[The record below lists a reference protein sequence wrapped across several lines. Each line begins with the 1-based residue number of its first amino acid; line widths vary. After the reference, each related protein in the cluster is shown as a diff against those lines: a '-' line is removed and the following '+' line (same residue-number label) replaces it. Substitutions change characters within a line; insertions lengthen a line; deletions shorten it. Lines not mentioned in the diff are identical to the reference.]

1 MILQANVGLIVAL
14 SVIGA
19 IIFIILISSIRIV
32 RQTEKYIVERL
43 GGFHK
48 IWDVGIHMLLPFFD
62 RVAYKISMKE
72 QVRDYEP
79 QEVIT
84 KDNVTMKIDTVV
96 FYCVTDPKLYA
107 YGVENPRMALEN
119 LSATTLRNIIGELD
133 LDETLTSRDVI
144 NAKMRVI
151 LDEATDPWGIKVN
164 RVEVKNILPP
174 KDIREAMERQMR
186 AEREKREKILLA
198 EGEKQSAILLAE
210 GRKESMI
217 LNAEA
222 EKQAAIK
229 KAEGE
234 SESIRK
240 IKAAEAEGHLMLKE
254 AEQKGLML
262 LKEAGVDNTVLTL
275 KSYEALVKLGEG
287 QATKIVVP
295 SDIANLAGVVTAI
308 KDATKDSK

>member
-1 MILQANVGLIVAL
+1 MILQANIGLIIAL
-14 SVIGA
+14 SVVGA
-19 IIFIILISSIRIV
+19 VILIILISSIRIV

-96 FYCVTDPKLYA
+96 FYCVTDPKLFA

-222 EKQAAIK
+222 EKQSAIK

-254 AEQKGLML
+254 AEQKGLKL
-262 LKEAGVDNTVLTL
+262 LKEAGVDNSVLTL
-275 KSYEALVKLGEG
+275 KSYEALTKLGEG

-295 SDIANLAGVVTAI
+295 SDIANLTGVVTAI
-308 KDATKDSK
+308 KDAVKDSK

>member
-96 FYCVTDPKLYA
+96 FYCVTDPKLFA

-287 QATKIVVP
+287 QATKVIVP

-308 KDATKDSK
+308 KDATKDTK

>member
-287 QATKIVVP
+287 QATKVIVP